1 MTTLSPVAKMQF
13 LDAAGAPLAG
23 GLVYTYAAGTTTP
36 LATYTDSSGGTANSN
51 PIVLDSRGE
60 ANIWLSATTYKFKLC
75 DSTNTEIWTV
85 DNIASPIS
93 AVSPVFGGNV
103 VISTTSAQSA
113 LRVTQTGSG
122 NVVLFEDDTNP
133 DSTPFVIDNI
143 GNVGIGT
150 TTPIDALNVARGA
163 IQLTDG
169 SGARSKISAT
179 VSASTYSAE
188 GARSLILRTNSTDQ
202 VTVLS
207 DGKVGLGTATPA
219 QVLDVVGS
227 ARASTSVITPIVSEY
242 ASGGGV
248 TVAGVLCKN
257 SQVDPSNRLITS
269 STAQTGTGSN
279 TVFNFTSIPSWVK
292 RITVIFSSVSTNGTS
307 NMTVRL
313 GTSSGVETTS
323 YASVYSNVGAAAA
336 GSTANTNG
344 FTIGNGAATDV
355 LNGMMSIVQINT
367 NIWVAAGQ
375 FAWGTTPATSAVSGT
390 KTLGGTLDR
399 VQITTV
405 ASPAVDTFDT
415 SSVINVFY
423 E

>member
-13 LDAAGAPLAG
+13 LDATGAPLAG

-36 LATYTDSSGGTANSN
+36 LATYTDSGGGTANSN

-93 AVSPVFGGNV
+93 SVSPVFGGNV
-103 VISTTSAQSA
+103 VISTTSAQTA

-133 DSTPFVIDNI
+133 DSTPFVIDNT

-150 TTPIDALNVARGA
+150 LSPIDALNVARGA

-169 SGARSKISAT
+169 VGARSKISAT

-188 GARSLILRTNSTDQ
+188 GARSLSLRTNSTDQ

-242 ASGGGV
+242 TSGGGV
-248 TVAGVLCKN
+248 TVAGVICKN
-257 SQVDPSNRLITS
+257 SQVDPSNRIITAG
-269 STAQTGTGSN
+269 TAVTAATGSP
-279 TVFNFTSIPSWVK
+279 TSIDFTSIPSWVK
-292 RITVIFSSVSTNGTS
+292 RITMLLTGVSTNGSTQLA
-307 NMTVRL
+307 VRL
-313 GTSSGVETTS
+313 GTASGIETSGYTCVGS
-323 YASVYSNVGAAAA
+323 TIGAAAV
-336 GSTANTNG
+336 GSASATTSFIIDLTAAVN
-344 FTIGNGAATDV
+344 AATGILV
-355 LNGMMSIVQINT
+355 LDQITT
-367 NIWVAAGQ
+367 NVWVAAGQ
-375 FAWGTTPATSAVSGT
+375 FVVAATSTTLVTGT
-390 KTLGGTLDR
+390 KTVAATLDR
-399 VQITTV
+399 VRLTTTTL
-405 ASPAVDTFDT
+405 PTPTDTFDAGT
-415 SSVINVFY
+415 VNIFY

>member
-13 LDAAGAPLAG
+13 LDATGAPLAG

-36 LATYTDSSGGTANSN
+36 LTTYTDSSGVTANSN

-60 ANIWLSATTYKFKLC
+60 ANIWLSANTYKFTLC
-75 DSTNTEIWTV
+75 NSVNTEIWTV

-93 AVSPVFGGNV
+93 SVSPVFGGNV
-103 VISTTSAQSA
+103 VISTTSALAA
-113 LRVTQTGSG
+113 LRVTQLGSG

-150 TTPIDALNVARGA
+150 TTPNDALNVARGA

-169 SGARSKISAT
+169 AGARSKISAT

-257 SQVDPSNRLITS
+257 SQVDPSNRVITAYG
-269 STAQTGTGSN
+269 AQTGTGSN
-279 TVFNFTSIPSWVK
+279 TAFNFTSIPSWVK
-292 RITVIFSSVSTNGTS
+292 RITVIFSGVSTNGTS
-307 NMTVRL
+307 NITIRL
-313 GTSSGVETTS
+313 GTASGVETTS
-323 YASVYSNVGAAAA
+323 YTSVYSNVAASTV
-336 GSTANTNG
+336 GSTAITNG
-344 FTIGNGAATDV
+344 FTLGNGLATDV
-355 LNGMMSIVQINT
+355 INGSLILNQINT
-367 NIWVAAGQ
+367 NVWVAAGQ
-375 FAWGTTPATSAVSGT
+375 FAWAAPTTSIISGT
-390 KTLGGTLDR
+390 KTVAATLDR
-399 VQITTV
+399 LQITTV

>member
-150 TTPIDALNVARGA
+150 TTPNDALNVARGA

-169 SGARSKISAT
+169 AGARSKISAT

-257 SQVDPSNRLITS
+257 SQVDPSNRIITAYG
-269 STAQTGTGSN
+269 AQTGTGSN
-279 TVFNFTSIPSWVK
+279 TAFNFTSIPSWVK

-307 NMTVRL
+307 SITIRL
-313 GTSSGVETTS
+313 GTASGVETTS
-323 YASVYSNVGAAAA
+323 YTSVASNIAASTV
-336 GSTANTNG
+336 GSTNNTSG
-344 FTIGNGAATDV
+344 FTLGTNLASDIISGMLI
-355 LNGMMSIVQINT
+355 LNQINT
-367 NIWVAAGQ
+367 NIWVGNG
-375 FAWGTTPATSAVSGT
+375 FFSTSTPLTTVVSGT
-390 KTLGGTLDR
+390 KTVAATLDR
-399 VQITTV
+399 IQVTTI

>member
-150 TTPIDALNVARGA
+150 TTPNDALNVARGA

-169 SGARSKISAT
+169 AGARSKISAT

-257 SQVDPSNRLITS
+257 SQVDPSNRIITAYG
-269 STAQTGTGSN
+269 AQTGTGSN
-279 TVFNFTSIPSWVK
+279 TAFNFTSIPSWVK
-292 RITVIFSSVSTNGTS
+292 RITVIFSGVSTNGTS
-307 NMTVRL
+307 NITIRL
-313 GTSSGVETTS
+313 GTASGVETTS
-323 YASVYSNVGAAAA
+323 YTSVYSNVAASTV
-336 GSTANTNG
+336 GSTAITNG
-344 FTIGNGAATDV
+344 FTLGNGLATEV
-355 LNGMMSIVQINT
+355 INGSLILNQINT
-367 NIWVAAGQ
+367 NVWVAAGQ
-375 FAWGTTPATSAVSGT
+375 FAWATPITSIISGT
-390 KTLGGTLDR
+390 KTVAATLDR
-399 VQITTV
+399 IQVTTI

>member
-13 LDAAGAPLAG
+13 LDATGAPLAG

-93 AVSPVFGGNV
+93 SVSPVFGGNV
-103 VISTTSAQSA
+103 VISTTSALAA
-113 LRVTQTGSG
+113 LRVTQLGSG

-150 TTPIDALNVARGA
+150 TTPVDALNVARGA

-169 SGARSKISAT
+169 AGARSKISAT

-242 ASGGGV
+242 TSGGGV
-248 TVAGVLCKN
+248 TVAGVICKN
-257 SQVDPSNRLITS
+257 SQVDPSNRVLTISTPTPTNTGATS
-269 STAQTGTGSN
+269 YDY
-279 TVFNFTSIPSWVK
+279 TSIPSWVK
-292 RITVIFSSVSTNGTS
+292 RITLMFNAVSLSGTS
-307 NMTVRL
+307 DFL
-313 GTSSGVETTS
+313 IQIGAGSISSSGYTSASSTITSVVGSNNSLAGFRIQSGAVAANANSGIVTLQLMDTTS
-323 YASVYSNVGAAAA
+323 YIWIASGV
-336 GSTANTNG
+336 
-344 FTIGNGAATDV
+344 IAT
-355 LNGMMSIVQINT
+355 
-367 NIWVAAGQ
+367 
-375 FAWGTTPATSAVSGT
+375 VSGT
-390 KTLGGTLDR
+390 NGSSTLGGAKTLSGVLDR
-399 VQITTV
+399 LRLTSVTGT
-405 ASPAVDTFDT
+405 DTFD
-415 SSVINVFY
+415 SGSINIMY

>member
-150 TTPIDALNVARGA
+150 TTPNDALNVARGA

-169 SGARSKISAT
+169 AGTRSKISAT

-257 SQVDPSNRLITS
+257 SQVDPSNRIITAYG
-269 STAQTGTGSN
+269 AQTGTGSN
-279 TVFNFTSIPSWVK
+279 TAFNFTSIPSWVK
-292 RITVIFSSVSTNGTS
+292 RITVIFSGVSTNGTS
-307 NMTVRL
+307 NITIRL
-313 GTSSGVETTS
+313 GTASGVETTS
-323 YASVYSNVGAAAA
+323 YTSVYSNVAASTV
-336 GSTANTNG
+336 GSTAVTNG
-344 FTIGNGAATDV
+344 FTLGNGLATDV
-355 LNGMMSIVQINT
+355 INGSLILNQINT
-367 NIWVAAGQ
+367 NVWVAAGQ
-375 FAWGTTPATSAVSGT
+375 FAWATPTTSIISGT
-390 KTLGGTLDR
+390 KTVAATLDR
-399 VQITTV
+399 IQVTTI

>member
-13 LDAAGAPLAG
+13 LDATGAPLAG

-93 AVSPVFGGNV
+93 SVSPVFGGNV
-103 VISTTSAQSA
+103 VISTTSAQTA
-113 LRVTQTGSG
+113 LRVTQLGSG

-150 TTPIDALNVARGA
+150 TTPVDALNVARGA

-169 SGARSKISAT
+169 AGARSKISAT

-242 ASGGGV
+242 TSGGGV
-248 TVAGVLCKN
+248 TVAGVICKN
-257 SQVDPSNRLITS
+257 SQVDPSNRIITAG
-269 STAQTGTGSN
+269 TAVTAATGSP
-279 TVFNFTSIPSWVK
+279 TSIDFTSIPSWVK
-292 RITVIFSSVSTNGTS
+292 RITMLLTGVSTNGTS
-307 NMTVRL
+307 QFIARL
-313 GTSSGVETTS
+313 GSASGIETSGYVCV
-323 YASVYSNVGAAAA
+323 ASTIGASSVGSASSTAGFIIDVTAAANSA
-336 GSTANTNG
+336 SGIVIFDQLTTNVW
-344 FTIGNGAATDV
+344 I
-355 LNGMMSIVQINT
+355 
-367 NIWVAAGQ
+367 AAGQ
-375 FAWGTTPATSAVSGT
+375 FVVGATSSSLTTGS
-390 KTLGGTLDR
+390 KTVAATLDR
-399 VQITTV
+399 VRLTTV
-405 ASPAVDTFDT
+405 GGTDTFDAGT
-415 SSVINVFY
+415 INIFY

>member
-13 LDAAGAPLAG
+13 LDATGAPLAG

-36 LATYTDSSGGTANSN
+36 LATYTDSSGVTANSN

-103 VISTTSAQSA
+103 VISTTSALPA
-113 LRVTQTGSG
+113 LRVTQLGSG

-150 TTPIDALNVARGA
+150 TTPNDALNVARGA

-242 ASGGGV
+242 SAGGGV
-248 TVAGVLCKN
+248 TVAGVICKN
-257 SQVDPSNRLITS
+257 SQVDPSNRLITAYGIQS
-269 STAQTGTGSN
+269 GTGSN
-279 TVFNFTSIPSWVK
+279 TAINFTSIPSWVK
-292 RITVIFSSVSTNGTS
+292 RITVIFSSVSTNGTTPV
-307 NMTVRL
+307 TVRL
-313 GTSSGVETTS
+313 GTASGVESTS
-323 YASVYSNVGAAAA
+323 YVSVYSNVGAAAA
-336 GSTANTNG
+336 GSTNSTVG
-344 FTIGNGAATDV
+344 FTLGNGAATDV
-355 LNGMMSIVQINT
+355 LNGSMFITQINT
-367 NIWVAAGQ
+367 NVWVAAGQ
-375 FAWGTTPATSAVSGT
+375 FGWALPATTIVSGT
-390 KTLGGTLDR
+390 KTLSGTLDR
-399 VQITTV
+399 LQITTI
-405 ASPAVDTFDT
+405 SPGTDTFDT
-415 SSVINVFY
+415 GSVFNVFY